1 MDLAEE
7 NALLP
12 AGLRDV
18 LAPEA
23 AHEAATLEQLV
34 GIFSTHGY
42 DRVEP
47 PLIEFE
53 TTLLNEGG
61 HTLGEHMFRVMD
73 PVSQRMMAVRADMT
87 LQVARIAATRLVNEP
102 RPLRLSYGGQVLRVR
117 GNQLRPERQ
126 FAEAGVELIGPDGA
140 AADAEVIVLAAEALA
155 AIGVGGCTID
165 LNSPAIVGAVTAE
178 LNLPKTEQLKLREA
192 LDRKDRAAVARLT
205 PDQAVLGV
213 LVRTTG
219 PADQVLEDL
228 AAATLPS
235 AARAEVDRLA
245 DVVGLIRQAR
255 PDLDLTIDPVEYR
268 GFEYQSSVSFTLL
281 ARGVRGELGRGG
293 RYISQSGEPATGFT
307 LFLDSLM
314 RAVAPAERQTRVF
327 MPFGSKV
334 ADGQGLRAGG
344 FTTVA
349 GLAKVADARAEA
361 RRLGCGHVFIDN
373 TVVPVEQN

>member
-1 MDLAEE
+1 MDLADK

-23 AHEAATLEQLV
+23 AHEAATLERLV
-34 GIFSTHGY
+34 GIFSAHGY

-61 HTLGEHMFRVMD
+61 RTLAEHMFRLMD

-87 LQVARIAATRLVNEP
+87 LQVARIASTRLVNEP
-102 RPLRLSYGGQVLRVR
+102 RPLRLSYGGPVLRVR
-117 GNQLRPERQ
+117 GTQLRPERQ

-140 AADAEVIVLAAEALA
+140 AADTEVVLLAAEALA

-165 LNSPAIVGAVTAE
+165 LNSPVIVGAVTAE
-178 LNLPKTEQLKLREA
+178 LDLPETERLELREA
-192 LDRKDRAAVARLT
+192 LDRKDSAAVARLT
-205 PDQAVLGV
+205 PDQGALGI

-235 AARAEVDRLA
+235 AARAEVGRLA
-245 DVVGLIRQAR
+245 DVVGLIRRAQ

-268 GFEYQSSVSFTLL
+268 GFEYQSGVSFTLL

-293 RYISQSGEPATGFT
+293 RYISQAGEPATGFT

-314 RAVAPAERQTRVF
+314 RAIAPAERKARVF
-327 MPFGSKV
+327 MPAGSST
-334 ADGQGLRAGG
+334 ADGRIQRAGV
-344 FTTVA
+344 FVTVA
-349 GLAKVADARAEA
+349 GLAEVADERAEA
-361 RRLGCGHVFIDN
+361 RRLGCGHVFIDG
-373 TVVPVEQN
+373 TVSPVKQD

>member
-1 MDLAEE
+1 MDLAGE

-18 LAPEA
+18 LAPDA
-23 AHEAATLEQLV
+23 AHEAATLERLV
-34 GIFSTHGY
+34 DIFSTHGY

-47 PLIEFE
+47 PLVEFE

-61 HTLGEHMFRVMD
+61 HTLAEHMFRVMD

-87 LQVARIAATRLVNEP
+87 LQVARIASTRLVNEP

-178 LNLPKTEQLKLREA
+178 LNLPETERLKLREA
-192 LDRKDRAAVARLT
+192 LDRKDSAAVARLT
-205 PDQAVLGV
+205 PDHAALGA

-219 PADQVLEDL
+219 PADQVLAGL
-228 AAATLPS
+228 AATTLPS
-235 AARAEVDRLA
+235 AAQAEIDRLA
-245 DVVGLIRQAR
+245 DVVGLIRQAK
-255 PDLDLTIDPVEYR
+255 PVLDLTIDPVEYR
-268 GFEYQSSVSFTLL
+268 GFEYQSGVSFTLL

-314 RAVAPAERQTRVF
+314 RAVAPAERKARVF
-327 MPFGSKV
+327 MPLGSSA
-334 ADGQGLRAGG
+334 ADGQSLRAGG
-344 FTTVA
+344 YITVA
-349 GLAKVADARAEA
+349 GLAKVADAGAEA
-361 RRLGCGHVFIDN
+361 RRLGCGHVFIDG
-373 TVVPVEQN
+373 TVLPVEQN